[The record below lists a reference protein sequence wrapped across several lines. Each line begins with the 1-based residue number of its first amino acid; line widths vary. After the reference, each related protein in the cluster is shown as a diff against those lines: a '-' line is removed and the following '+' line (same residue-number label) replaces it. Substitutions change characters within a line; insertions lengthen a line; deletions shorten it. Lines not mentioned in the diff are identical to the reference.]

1 VINNIYLHAALMII
15 YIDESV
21 VIKLFRNQLHSLLF
35 FYGEML
41 EEKHKLVLPGEDLW
55 LRL

>member
-21 VIKLFRNQLHSLLF
+21 VIKLYRNQLHSLLF